1 MRGKYAPL
9 YRRLAANCG
18 EEWYVSFAEI
28 EEILGFR
35 LPNSAYLYP
44 AWWSNGGPSQALAW
58 RAAGWRAHSVD
69 VEEETLVFARTE
81 LAPVG
86 ERPRKRRFDVRRDWP
101 PIPGGDWSPDF
112 TVGREQIYDESG
124 RLTGGPQD
132 GPESNLR
139 RDRSDPRVSVAS
151 LGAATSPLVGEWRT
165 HSVDLGDETPVFGRT
180 ALARPNPGSED
191 LTGE

>member
-1 MRGKYAPL
+1 MREAAARGKYAPL

-69 VEEETLVFARTE
+69 LEDETLVFARAE
-81 LAPVG
+81 PASGG
-86 ERPRKRRFDVRRDWP
+86 ERPHKRRFDVHRD
-101 PIPGGDWSPDF
+101 
-112 TVGREQIYDESG
+112 
-124 RLTGGPQD
+124 
-132 GPESNLR
+132 
-139 RDRSDPRVSVAS
+139 
-151 LGAATSPLVGEWRT
+151 
-165 HSVDLGDETPVFGRT
+165 
-180 ALARPNPGSED
+180 
-191 LTGE
+191 